1 MAKQQFQLV
10 HANLA
15 HMRAPLND
23 PIMAG
28 YSERLDE
35 IDSLAE
41 RFPGFISQP
50 KLPDA
55 GKFYNGDVLLHVS
68 IWEEVEMLERWSNKS
83 KHAELHSRPEEWF
96 YDDEYPPYV
105 LFWVPAG
112 GEVTER
118 EIKERFE
125 LLVENGPSPTAFT
138 IQRRFT
144 VEAMLTAG
152 QKRIIRTSMT

>member
-1 MAKQQFQLV
+1 MAKQKFHLV

-41 RFPGFISQP
+41 RFPGFVSHP
-50 KLPDA
+50 ELSDK
-55 GKFYNGDVLLHVS
+55 GKFYDGNMLLYVS
-68 IWEEVEMLERWSNKS
+68 IWEEVEMLERFVNNK
-83 KHAELHSRPEEWF
+83 KHAELHSRPDEWF
-96 YDDEYPPYV
+96 HISEYPPYV
-105 LFWVPAG
+105 LFWIPAG
-112 GEVTER
+112 ARVTER
-118 EIKERFE
+118 QIKERFE
-125 LLVENGPSPTAFT
+125 LLSESGPSPTAFT

-144 VEAMLTAG
+144 VEAMLTAS
-152 QKRIIRTSMT
+152 QKRIVRTSMT